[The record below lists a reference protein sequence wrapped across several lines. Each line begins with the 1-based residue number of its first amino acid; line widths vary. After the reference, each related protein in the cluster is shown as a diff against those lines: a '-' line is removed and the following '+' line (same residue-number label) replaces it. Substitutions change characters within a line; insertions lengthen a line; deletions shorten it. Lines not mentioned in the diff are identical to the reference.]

1 MYSNPERRSSVKI
14 VCSVHQLHLSF
25 CEVLLIL
32 DSKLRLPDYHPPA
45 KKKKKK
51 KSVTYLEQDSRKIKP
66 AESNTGENVLPGSPI
81 ESRDLETLQ
90 MPLARSRKAGKS
102 VNLMEPLF
110 LHL

>member
-1 MYSNPERRSSVKI
+1 M
-14 VCSVHQLHLSF
+14 
-25 CEVLLIL
+25 
-32 DSKLRLPDYHPPA
+32 
-45 KKKKKK
+45 
-51 KSVTYLEQDSRKIKP
+51 TYLEQDSRKIKP

>member
-1 MYSNPERRSSVKI
+1 M
-14 VCSVHQLHLSF
+14 
-25 CEVLLIL
+25 LLIL
-32 DSKLRLPDYHPPA
+32 DSKLRLPPPLP
-45 KKKKKK
+45 KKK
-51 KSVTYLEQDSRKIKP
+51 KSVTYVEQDSRKIKP

-90 MPLARSRKAGKS
+90 MPFARSRKAGKS